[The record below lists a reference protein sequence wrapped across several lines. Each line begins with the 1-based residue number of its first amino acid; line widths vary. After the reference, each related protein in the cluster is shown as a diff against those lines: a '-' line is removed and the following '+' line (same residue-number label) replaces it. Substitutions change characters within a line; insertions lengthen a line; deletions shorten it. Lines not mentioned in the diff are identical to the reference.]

1 MSAHAHGP
9 GRAAAKIH
17 RNVAGTAVPEVRARA
32 RAEGTG
38 RRRRRRRR
46 AADPSAHVAGL
57 PGRVPAARHA
67 LAGAGARGR
76 GAPGA
81 DRRAGVG
88 AAQGGRPHPLGAVH
102 RARSARRLAVNKS
115 DPRTSKGRSM
125 TRNRLLAALVATTAC
140 AGAGSRPTNMRELP
154 VTDIERCYQTARG
167 LGNQNLKGSLDL
179 WQYLDEQG
187 DVPAAFVHDAKGLD
201 FAPFMSCL
209 TDLATGSKYESQKVD
224 YLRPNPI
231 TCDIGGE
238 GGRAR
243 CQKQVIQEATR
254 APFDERIAQ
263 STLAF
268 AGWATATDKG
278 WGYTYVHKYPDA

>member
-1 MSAHAHGP
+1 
-9 GRAAAKIH
+9 
-17 RNVAGTAVPEVRARA
+17 
-32 RAEGTG
+32 
-38 RRRRRRRR
+38 
-46 AADPSAHVAGL
+46 
-57 PGRVPAARHA
+57 
-67 LAGAGARGR
+67 
-76 GAPGA
+76 
-81 DRRAGVG
+81 
-88 AAQGGRPHPLGAVH
+88 
-102 RARSARRLAVNKS
+102 
-115 DPRTSKGRSM
+115 M

-238 GGRAR
+238 GERCAR
-243 CQKQVIQEATR
+243 HRCTSLPTPGVTSCRHRTSWQCSQRRGSAE
-254 APFDERIAQ
+254 P
-263 STLAF
+263 
-268 AGWATATDKG
+268 W
-278 WGYTYVHKYPDA
+278 